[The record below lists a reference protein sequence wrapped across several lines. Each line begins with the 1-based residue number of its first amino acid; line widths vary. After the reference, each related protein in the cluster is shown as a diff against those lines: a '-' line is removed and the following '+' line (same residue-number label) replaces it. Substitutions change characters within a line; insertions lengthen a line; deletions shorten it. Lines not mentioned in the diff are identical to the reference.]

1 MGCDR
6 ESVKD
11 TETSKCMVVR
21 LSGNPGPTVVFQ
33 EQRAGAGV
41 RLQVDLDP
49 CSEGSGSHGR
59 FRAEGEVI

>member
-1 MGCDR
+1 
-6 ESVKD
+6 
-11 TETSKCMVVR
+11 MVVR